1 MSTVNIPV
9 YERQFAVVLP
19 EELRAYYFRGEVPS
33 ALQRQ
38 FEEWKAQ
45 AFVDGAPPP
54 SMTESN
60 VAKFFLRT
68 VALADGDALG
78 DVSLAALFPMSN
90 ASITALDAAAVRR
103 AAVAGHTSLT
113 RMVVDSAIAPLEVV
127 PVDGRGRH
135 KASSAVSG
143 AGVDAA
149 SAAAIDRNLLDF
161 FRMRGNAKYRKDL
174 MINITLEEAHCAKG
188 LADRVARRMAV
199 LGEFE
204 QGLLRRLL
212 CGEAPSD
219 VMKDARSRSLPPA

>member
-19 EELRAYYFRGEVPS
+19 EELRAYYFRGEVPPS
-33 ALQRQ
+33 LQPQ

-68 VALADGDALG
+68 VALADDDALG

-90 ASITALDAAAVRR
+90 ASITALDTAAVRR

-113 RMVVDSAIAPLEVV
+113 RMVVDRAIAPIEVV
-127 PVDGRGRH
+127 PADGRGRQ
-135 KASSAVSG
+135 KTSF
-143 AGVDAA
+143 AA
-149 SAAAIDRNLLDF
+149 SASGDDEANAAAIDRNLLDF

-174 MINITLEEAHCAKG
+174 MINVTLEEAHCAKG

-204 QGLLRRLL
+204 QGLLKRLL
-212 CGEAPSD
+212 SGEAPSD
-219 VMKDARSRSLPPA
+219 VMKDARNRS